1 MALDG
6 VYLRHIKS
14 ELEQKLI
21 GGRVDKVYQPTR
33 DELVLAIRT
42 REGNFKLLL
51 CARPDTA
58 RLHLTKIALEN
69 PKQPP
74 MLCMLLRKRLQS
86 AKLMEIRQDGL
97 ERALYFVFEATNELG
112 DKVKISLVIEVMGKH
127 SNIIIVNE
135 EGKVIDALKRVDAQM
150 SAERMIFPGLLYRNA
165 PKQDKVCILDIT
177 SNEVLD
183 KIKSLP
189 KSMYLNKA
197 LMSILQGVSPIV
209 AREIE
214 HISGRGKEL
223 VTTEMTN
230 YDENRL
236 LKALDELRETVKN
249 ISGKPYTVITNKP
262 SDFSFMEINQYGSM
276 AQVKKNDSF
285 SQLLDNYYAE
295 RDRIERMRVK
305 SSDILKILSN
315 RSERLARKIN
325 NQKIELENC
334 DKKEEKRICADLLN
348 ASLYAVKT
356 GDKSVKLINYF
367 DPNMSEVKIK
377 LDPALN
383 PSQNAQKY
391 YKEYRKAKTAEVML
405 AEQIELAFEELEYVD
420 TVFYSLTQATTTED
434 LDEIRAEIA
443 GQGYIRVQQR
453 KNQKEKVSKPLEF
466 TTSEG
471 FKVLVGRNNKQNDK
485 LTLKDANRNDI
496 WFHTKDI
503 PGSHTV
509 LVLDGKEATDKAIEE
524 AATLAA
530 KHSKA
535 KDSSLIPVDY
545 TKIRYVSKPQG
556 SKPGMVIY
564 VNQKTAFIKQ

>member
-6 VYLRHIKS
+6 VYLRHIKN
-14 ELEQKLI
+14 ELEEKLI
-21 GGRVDKVYQPTR
+21 SGRVDKVYQPTK

-42 REGNFKLLL
+42 RQGNYKLLL
-51 CARPDTA
+51 CARSDTA
-58 RLHLTKIALEN
+58 RVHLTKIALEN

-86 AKLMEIRQDGL
+86 AKLMEITQDGL
-97 ERALYFVFEATNELG
+97 ERALSFDFEATNELG

-150 SAERMIFPGLLYRNA
+150 SAERMIFPGLIYRNP
-165 PKQDKVCILDIT
+165 PKQEKVSILDI
-177 SNEVLD
+177 SSEDILA
-183 KIKSLP
+183 KIKDLP

-197 LMSILQGVSPIV
+197 LMMVLQGISPIV
-209 AREIE
+209 AREVE
-214 HISGRGKEL
+214 HISSRGKEL

-236 LKALDELRETVKN
+236 LKCLDELRETVKN
-249 ISGKPYTVITNKP
+249 CSGNPYTVITNKP
-262 SDFSFMEINQYGSM
+262 IDFSFLEIKQY
-276 AQVKKNDSF
+276 ANLAEIKKEEEF
-285 SQLLDNYYAE
+285 SLLLDNYYAE

-315 RSERLARKIN
+315 RSERIARKIN

-367 DPNMSEVKIK
+367 DPEMTEVEIK

-383 PSQNAQKY
+383 PSQNAQKF

-405 AEQIELAFEELEYVD
+405 AKQIELALAELEYVD
-420 TVFYSLTQATTTED
+420 TVFYSLTQARTTED
-434 LDEIRAEIA
+434 LDEIRSELA
-443 GQGYIRVQQR
+443 GQGYIRIQR
-453 KNQKEKVSKPLEF
+453 KNQKEKISKPLEF

-503 PGSHTV
+503 PGSHTI
-509 LVLDGKEATDKAIEE
+509 LILDGNQATDKAIEE
-524 AATLAA
+524 AATIAA
-530 KHSKA
+530 NHSKA

-545 TKIRYVSKPQG
+545 TKVRYVSKPQG

-564 VNQKTAFIKQ
+564 VNQKTAFIKP